1 MLLVNTH
8 SKPVIGKQRV
18 MPVFLSF
25 IIPTIGRPTI
35 TRAIESI
42 LDAQGN
48 DHGVEIIVVN
58 DSGSPLS
65 PTKWQSSELVRIIDT
80 NQRERCYA
88 RNAGAAVARG
98 NYLGFLDDDDWLLPS
113 AISAYW
119 ELSQQE
125 PEAVWLYGGVQ
136 VVDEHGARLAEMNS
150 GLNGDCFAQ
159 IMGGAWAPIQSSCIR
174 TEAFFRVGGY
184 RTDILGT
191 EDLDLCRRIAHSVA
205 WRTPAEASRL
215 PATWRHLEYLYQLL
229 ARARRHQTLPRCY
242 SGRSRGFL
250 APDPDCGH
258 SGYWYGRIL
267 RIYLSTITWNLR
279 RKQYLRAFSRC
290 FYSLGSLALSGRHLG
305 TKQYWEGVKA
315 QHVPGTLHFFMESV
329 EHDRLNHKR
338 NQHVSDS

>member
-1 MLLVNTH
+1 
-8 SKPVIGKQRV
+8 

-42 LDAQGN
+42 LDTQGN
-48 DHGVEIIVVN
+48 DHSVEIIVVN

-65 PTKWQSSELVRIIDT
+65 PAKWQSSELVRIIDT

-125 PEAVWLYGGVQ
+125 PEAAWLYGGVQ
-136 VVDEHGARLAEMNS
+136 VVDEHGACLAEMNS

-191 EDLDLCRRIAHSVA
+191 EDLDLCRRIAHIGRLANTAEPVA
-205 WRTPAEASRL
+205 CLLRGD
-215 PATWRHLEYLYQLL
+215 TWNTSTNYL
-229 ARARRHQTLPRCY
+229 RAPEDTK
-242 SGRSRGFL
+242 RSRDAILDEAGAFMHL
-250 APDPDCGH
+250 IRTAD
-258 SGYWYGRIL
+258 SGYWYGRML
-267 RIYLSTITWNLR
+267 RVYLSTITWNLR
-279 RKQYLRAFSRC
+279 REQYLRAFSRC
-290 FYSLGSLALSGRHLG
+290 IYSLGSLAISGRYLG

>member
-1 MLLVNTH
+1 
-8 SKPVIGKQRV
+8 

-65 PTKWQSSELVRIIDT
+65 PAEWQSSELVRIIDT

-98 NYLGFLDDDDWLLPS
+98 NYLGFLDDDDWLLPN

-159 IMGGAWAPIQSSCIR
+159 VMGGAWAPIQSSCIR

-191 EDLDLCRRIAHSVA
+191 EDLDLCRRITRIGRLANTSEPVA
-205 WRTPAEASRL
+205 CLLRGD
-215 PATWRHLEYLYQLL
+215 TWNTSTNYL
-229 ARARRHQTLPRCY
+229 RAPEDTK
-242 SGRSRGFL
+242 RSRDAILDETGAFMHL
-250 APDPDCGH
+250 IRTAD
-258 SGYWYGRIL
+258 SGYWHGRIL
-267 RIYLSTITWNLR
+267 RIYLSTIAWNLR
-279 RKQYLRAFSRC
+279 RKKYLRGFSRG
-290 FYSLGSLALSGRHLG
+290 FYSLASLVFSGRHLA
-305 TKQYWEGVKA
+305 TKAYWEGVKA

-329 EHDRLNHKR
+329 EHDRLTHKL
-338 NQHVSDS
+338 NQHTSDY